1 LRRAAL
7 ALDGRPSA
15 ARVLGT
21 LRRPSARLFG
31 ALLVVALLAAC
42 ASTDEQPTGEVK
54 PLDCKE
60 VEQRLKDD
68 PTDVYAHYLLA
79 HFLEDEQ
86 RYEQA
91 IEEYGAAINLTERG
105 TLTTPTLD
113 LGKLHQRLG
122 NLVAAERLYRE
133 VLGTFPADTRLFKQ
147 NPDYKD
153 AALGLKPI
161 LEARGDAAG
170 VEQLGASY
178 VADFGGTK
186 GGWDKGPPWM
196 KKPGDGAPVA
206 SATPA
211 AARS

>member
-1 LRRAAL
+1 M
-7 ALDGRPSA
+7 
-15 ARVLGT
+15 
-21 LRRPSARLFG
+21 
-31 ALLVVALLAAC
+31 VALLAAC
-42 ASTDEQPTGEVK
+42 GSTEEQPAEEPK
-54 PLDCKE
+54 PLDRSA
-60 VEQRLKDD
+60 VEQRLRDD

-79 HFLEDEQ
+79 HFLEDEG
-86 RYEQA
+86 RYDQA

-122 NLVAAERLYRE
+122 HTEAAERLYRE
-133 VLGTFPADTRLFKQ
+133 VLGTFPADTRLFKK

-161 LEARGDAAG
+161 LEARGDVAG
-170 VEQLGASY
+170 VEQLGARY
-178 VADFGGTK
+178 VTDFGGTK
-186 GGWDKGPPWM
+186 GGWDRGPPWI
-196 KKPGDGAPVA
+196 KADTAPVG